1 MSWTLN
7 AIFSFSI
14 LLAAIIGII
23 RFKNISPNYYPFI
36 FSLWIGSLN
45 EIVSYFLIRNS
56 VSNALNGNIYVLI
69 ESLLISWQFKKWDAF
84 KNNRWV
90 FEIIIILFVTSW
102 IIENFFISRI
112 TSFSSYFRVLYSFI
126 IVLISVNTINE
137 LIIRERRNIMKNSVF
152 LICTAFI
159 IYYTYKVLVET
170 FWIYGLNYSRGFR
183 NNVYIILTYINL
195 FANLIYGL
203 AVLWMPTKQRF
214 TLPS

>member
-183 NNVYIILTYINL
+183 NNVYFILTYVNL
-195 FANLIYGL
+195 LANLIYAL
-203 AVLWMPTKQRF
+203 AVLWMPMKQRF